1 MQKIILKTFL
11 LLGSMSVWMFGCNR
25 ENVSSAS
32 AGLSQ
37 TGLLAVGQTSAQL
50 ASGASFSIAT
60 STMGGTTTGS
70 NGHPRGGG
78 PNGGMGSFL
87 EGTDFLTPTNELIA
101 IVDAE
106 SAGDMRGLRMYAKGG
121 AKITNYDASGNVVTL
136 VASSINSGPEGAS
149 FSCGQFPLS
158 DALLSKIV
166 KTEVDFG
173 AGVTIKHDTIT
184 ITRTGKIIITRSK
197 SGQTRTET
205 I

>member
-121 AKITNYDASGNVVTL
+121 AKITNYDASGNTVTL
-136 VASSINSGPEGAS
+136 PNSGSHGPEGVS
-149 FSCGQFPLS
+149 FSGGQFPLTDS
-158 DALLSKIV
+158 LLKKIV
-166 KTEVDFG
+166 KTVVDFG
-173 AGVTIKHDTIT
+173 TGVL
-184 ITRTGKIIITRSK
+184 
-197 SGQTRTET
+197 
-205 I
+205 